1 MVEESMDQEVIEGLK
16 NAIING
22 NSDQAL
28 TWARKA
34 IEMKMNPVEVVEKGL
49 NEGLKIVGDL
59 FGKGELFLC
68 DLMMSAEA
76 AKQASSIL
84 EEEIKKQGLGMR
96 TVATLVIGTVAGDIH
111 DIGKTLVA
119 TLFTAAGFRVIDL
132 GIDVPREK
140 FVKAVKEYKPDL
152 LGLSALL
159 TVTALEQGKVIEA
172 LKEQGIRNNVKVIVG
187 GGAVSREYAKKIGAD
202 GYGEDAEEA
211 VRIGKCTKAY
221 SLDLT
226 SDIKE

>member
-1 MVEESMDQEVIEGLK
+1 MGIVMAQVIEELK

-22 NSDQAL
+22 NPDQAL
-28 TWARKA
+28 TWAKKA
-34 IEMKMNPVEVVEKGL
+34 IEMKMNPIEVIEKGL
-49 NEGLKIVGDL
+49 NEALKIVGDA
-59 FGKGELFLC
+59 FGRGELFLC

-84 EEEIKKQGLGMR
+84 EEEIKKQGLGMK
-96 TVATLVIGTVAGDIH
+96 TIATLVIGTVAGDIH

-119 TLFTAAGFRVIDL
+119 TLFTAAGFKVIDL
-132 GIDVPREK
+132 GIDVPTEQ
-140 FVKAVKEYKPDL
+140 FIKAVKDYKPDL

-172 LKEQGIRNNVKVIVG
+172 LNKEGLRNSVKVMVG

-202 GYGEDAEEA
+202 GYGEDANEA
-211 VRIGKCTKAY
+211 VKVGKELLK
-221 SLDLT
+221 L
-226 SDIKE
+226 

>member
-1 MVEESMDQEVIEGLK
+1 MAQVIEELK

-22 NSDQAL
+22 NPDQAL
-28 TWARKA
+28 TWAKKA
-34 IEMKMNPVEVVEKGL
+34 IEMKMNPIEVIEKGL
-49 NEGLKIVGDL
+49 NEALKIVGDA
-59 FGKGELFLC
+59 FGRGELFLC

-84 EEEIKKQGLGMR
+84 EEEIKKQGLGMK
-96 TVATLVIGTVAGDIH
+96 TIATLVIGTVAGDIH

-119 TLFTAAGFRVIDL
+119 TLFTAAGFKVIDL
-132 GIDVPREK
+132 GIDVPTEQ
-140 FVKAVKEYKPDL
+140 FIKAVKDYKPDL

-172 LKEQGIRNNVKVIVG
+172 LNKEGLRNSVKVMVG

-202 GYGEDAEEA
+202 GYGEDANEA
-211 VRIGKCTKAY
+211 VKVGKELLK
-221 SLDLT
+221 L
-226 SDIKE
+226 

>member
-1 MVEESMDQEVIEGLK
+1 MAQVEVIEGLK
-16 NAIING
+16 KAIIEG
-22 NSDQAL
+22 NPEQAL
-28 TWARKA
+28 KWAKKA
-34 IEMKMNPVEVVEKGL
+34 IEVKMNPVEVIEKGL
-49 NEGLKIVGDL
+49 NEGLRIVGDA

-84 EEEIKKQGLGMR
+84 EEEIKKQGLGMK
-96 TVATLVIGTVAGDIH
+96 TIGTLVIGTVAGDIH

-119 TLFTAAGFRVIDL
+119 TLFTAAGFKVIDL
-132 GIDVPREK
+132 GIDVPTKR
-140 FVKAVKEYKPDL
+140 FIDAVKEHKPDL

-172 LKEQGIRNNVKVIVG
+172 LKKEGIRNKVKVIVG
-187 GGAVSREYAKKIGAD
+187 GGAVSRDYAKKIGAD

-211 VRIGKCTKAY
+211 VKVGKELLK
-221 SLDLT
+221 L
-226 SDIKE
+226 